1 MDFAYKFPVVRGIQA
16 GREYYIAMIPMRML
30 GRLFP
35 NEDEFVLPEYRAQR
49 KLNESRIPIIS
60 QYITENRD
68 SYVFSALAAS
78 IDGDF
83 KFLSSNDSSD
93 IGILEVSMDAR
104 FLINDGQHRKAAIL
118 DAINEEPDLGNETIS
133 VVLYEDSGLSRSQQI
148 FTDLNK
154 HAVKTSNSIAE
165 LYDSRDDIA
174 VITDSEINQ
183 KYYKLMKPH
192 IGDEFT
198 LVYDDE
204 LMKTT
209 IKKGYLF
216 EGK

>member
-1 MDFAYKFPVVRGIQA
+1 
-16 GREYYIAMIPMRML
+16 MIPMRML
-30 GRLFP
+30 EKLFP

-49 KLNESRIPIIS
+49 KLNESRIPVIS
-60 QYITENRD
+60 QYIIENRD

-78 IDGDF
+78 IDGNF
-83 KFLSSNDSSD
+83 KFVSSMDSSD

-174 VITDSEINQ
+174 VITRNVVSKVLFCLFVINNKISFYTVQ
-183 KYYKLMKPH
+183 VLWKNINNTHFKYVCNIIYSIFNLYLMKRN
-192 IGDEFT
+192 IFSCET
-198 LVYDDE
+198 
-204 LMKTT
+204 KN
-209 IKKGYLF
+209 
-216 EGK
+216 